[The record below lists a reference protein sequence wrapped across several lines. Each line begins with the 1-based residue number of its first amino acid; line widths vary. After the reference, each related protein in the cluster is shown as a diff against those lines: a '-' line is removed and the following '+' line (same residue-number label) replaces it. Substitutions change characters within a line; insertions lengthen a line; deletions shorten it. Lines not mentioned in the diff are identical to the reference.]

1 MVSTVHEIPGHG
13 AARSAVPAAGGRPL
27 TLAEEHA
34 LLLKQVAVR
43 AGDVLTAI
51 DGGRWPARELQALV
65 GYLRAEVLRQAA
77 DQEWLFPAHQPG
89 EDFARLVRE
98 HVRLRAATEVLEQAA
113 SGEGR
118 SSLTQLTAATRDL
131 LTQLERHLA
140 AEEQVLAAAGR
151 PGTAP
156 GVSPAG
162 RRHEWYPLTEG
173 PVVDLDALPSG
184 QVADAAVDRLLRLR
198 SGEQVELQSS
208 RDPWPV
214 WQRMNDLYPGRYGFA
229 YTEEGP
235 ERWRVQVTCRDA
247 V

>member
-1 MVSTVHEIPGHG
+1 MVRTVHDLPEHRAP
-13 AARSAVPAAGGRPL
+13 RSAGPAPGGQPL

-34 LLLKQVAVR
+34 LLLEQVTVR
-43 AGDVLTAI
+43 AEDVLTAI
-51 DGGRWPARELQALV
+51 DGGRWPAPELRALA

-113 SGEGR
+113 SSEAA
-118 SSLTQLTAATRDL
+118 SSLAQLAGATRDL
-131 LTQLERHLA
+131 LVQLEHHLA
-140 AEEQVLAAAGR
+140 TEEQVLAAAGQ
-151 PGTAP
+151 PGTVP
-156 GVSPAG
+156 GASAG

-173 PVVDLDALPSG
+173 PVVDLDTLPSG
-184 QVADAAVDRLLRLR
+184 QADDAAVDRLLRLR
-198 SGEQVELQSS
+198 RGEQVELHSS

-214 WQRMNDLYPGRYGFA
+214 WQQMNDLHPGRYRFV
-229 YTEEGP
+229 YLQEGP
-235 ERWRVQVTCRDA
+235 GQWRVQVTRRPP

>member
-1 MVSTVHEIPGHG
+1 MVTTVHEIPGHG
-13 AARSAVPAAGGRPL
+13 AARSAVPAAGGQPL
-27 TLAEEHA
+27 TLAQEHA
-34 LLLKQVAVR
+34 LLLEQVAGR
-43 AGDVLTAI
+43 ARDVLAAI

-65 GYLRAEVLRQAA
+65 GYLRAEVLRQTA

-89 EDFARLVRE
+89 EDFTRLVRE

-113 SGEGR
+113 PGEDR
-118 SSLTQLTAATRDL
+118 SSLTQLAAATRDL
-131 LTQLERHLA
+131 LAQLERHLA
-140 AEEQVLAAAGR
+140 AEEQVLAAAGQ

-156 GVSPAG
+156 GVSAG

-184 QVADAAVDRLLRLR
+184 QVVDAAVDRLLRLR
-198 SGEQVELQSS
+198 RGEQVELHSS

-214 WQRMNDLYPGRYGFA
+214 WQRMDDLYPGRYGFA
-229 YTEEGP
+229 YLQEGP
-235 ERWRVQVTCRDA
+235 ERWRVQVTRRAA